1 MKQYCRYCSHANCV
15 EEDVMWCE
23 ITKSTS
29 TKKQA
34 CRVNKCKDFEFNPMD
49 VFNLNKIYK
58 PKEKKEKEFI
68 KTKLWEENK

>member
-1 MKQYCRYCSHANCV
+1 MKQYCRYCAHACCV

-34 CRVNKCKDFEFNPMD
+34 CRVNKCKDFEFNPID
-49 VFNLNKIYK
+49 VFNINKIYK
-58 PKEKKEKEFI
+58 PKER
-68 KTKLWEENK
+68 

>member
-1 MKQYCRYCSHANCV
+1 MKQYCRYCEHAYCV

-29 TKKQA
+29 SKKQA
-34 CRVNKCKDFEFNPMD
+34 CRENKCKDFEFNPMD